1 MRLAEF
7 LENLRNSCILF
18 KFIDL
23 YTIFRR
29 DEALYNIN
37 TNKVKKNRR
46 NSLIERTGNKYILNL
61 GLQITIITVF
71 ELDYELPGSQSKK

>member
-1 MRLAEF
+1 MFRSYYSDFFTLFNMRLPEF

-29 DEALYNIN
+29 DEAFYNKN
-37 TNKVKKNRR
+37 TNKVKK
-46 NSLIERTGNKYILNL
+46 K
-61 GLQITIITVF
+61 
-71 ELDYELPGSQSKK
+71 

>member
-37 TNKVKKNRR
+37 TNKVKK
-46 NSLIERTGNKYILNL
+46 K
-61 GLQITIITVF
+61 
-71 ELDYELPGSQSKK
+71 